1 MRLVLGAVVVGI
13 TFAALFGAGA
23 TWRVRHAEDR
33 ALRAALESRVEL
45 ARDEVA
51 PDGSLRQD
59 AGSPKTDLVQ
69 VVGPDGVV
77 RSSSPSLRGLGP
89 LVYVGAATGSARG
102 VSSKVALRSPDID
115 LALLGVPVRLAANG
129 SSPAGTGALVVA
141 VDAEGFNAA
150 TGDLLGLLLV
160 GLLAVVLA
168 IALLSWVLTGRALRS
183 VTRLT
188 ESAEEVRPQDLA
200 TGLPVPRHDAELGR
214 LVGALNRMLVRLH
227 DSHAT
232 ELAFAADAGHRLRTP
247 VATLRAEAELALRG
261 GDPNEQ
267 KAALERIVED
277 ADRLTLVV
285 DRMLA
290 RTRSRSH
297 RPEPLAEILD
307 DAGVRWRRQAE
318 LASIALDLVVD
329 RTLPPGLRC
338 GALLEVMEPV
348 LDNALRHTPAHRT
361 VRIDLHVEPGDG
373 PQAGRVVVDLSNP
386 GDGVPADIES
396 HLFDAWVSSRDAST
410 AGGLGLW
417 LARETARDLGG
428 DVTLVTGGP
437 PTTTFRIVLPTLVG
451 SARAADRRG
460 VSGTDPT

>member
-1 MRLVLGAVVVGI
+1 MKFSPSSLRMRLVLGAVVVGI

-89 LVYVGAATGSARG
+89 LVDVGAATLSSRG

-115 LALLGVPVRLAANG
+115 LALLGVPVRLTASG

-188 ESAEEVRPQDLA
+188 ESAEGVRPQDLA

-261 GDPNEQ
+261 GDPTEQ

-297 RPEPLAEILD
+297 QPEPLAEVLD

-318 LASIALDLVVD
+318 LAAIALDLVVD
-329 RTLPPGLRC
+329 RTLPTGLRC

-361 VRIDLHVEPGDG
+361 VRIDLHAEPGGG
-373 PQAGRVVVDLSNP
+373 PHAGRVVVDLSNP
-386 GDGVPADIES
+386 GDGLPADIES

-417 LARETARDLGG
+417 LARET
-428 DVTLVTGGP
+428 
-437 PTTTFRIVLPTLVG
+437 
-451 SARAADRRG
+451 
-460 VSGTDPT
+460 